1 MSKRQQS
8 DPADLWV
15 VGGKWEKDRSVATF
29 RSYYEF
35 CPQCGWWLTGRF
47 SICPSCGAD
56 LKLKLCPYCRGMVPA
71 NEKNCHRCSAPLE

>member
-1 MSKRQQS
+1 MLRSYDSPRYLSEFGKNDIKIDVSLNKTKPERQIMSKRQQS

-35 CPQCGWWLTGRF
+35 CPQCGWWL
-47 SICPSCGAD
+47 
-56 LKLKLCPYCRGMVPA
+56 
-71 NEKNCHRCSAPLE
+71 